1 MSNRGLFK
9 NEQLITN
16 TLNSCVTVLLICVL
30 WLRNALLQ
38 YTLMLVYKL
47 KSTQKCQSGFDY
59 ITVPAILP
67 ISSLLTFKIPL
78 VLGMTGHLKLK
89 EKHLSPHPRLTT

>member
-1 MSNRGLFK
+1 MD
-9 NEQLITN
+9 LIA
-16 TLNSCVTVLLICVL
+16 SWGVLH
-30 WLRNALLQ
+30 
-38 YTLMLVYKL
+38 
-47 KSTQKCQSGFDY
+47 D

-78 VLGMTGHLKLK
+78 VLGITGHLKLK